1 MVETAQERPTSRPAG
16 YAALIERY
24 NLDTIPNWHQSKV
37 TTSGIHRVNARED
50 VIEEIYPLK
59 YWPGETLGN
68 HLEFALKYDGTNL
81 AILAS
86 LFQNIEKDNF
96 LEYVRSKPTGKYAR
110 RLWFLYEFLTGK
122 TLPLDDLTR
131 GNYVDLLEPDAYYT
145 VAPARPIRRQRIN
158 DNLLGD
164 RRFCPT
170 IRRTAILRDLETA
183 DLPARC
189 QRIVSRYD
197 PALLKRALGYL
208 YTKETKSSFAIEQIN
223 PTSTRTERFVALLQL
238 AEQEDFCRKAQLVRG
253 AKPHCRCTVS
263 RGRLPSDP
271 ELRRGDGRLA
281 KRTHLL
287 CKPGTCRL
295 TRLDGGAASCPRTHG
310 SRPCARGDAGCG
322 HRLWFCLSAPL

>member
-1 MVETAQERPTSRPAG
+1 MSSRKSTRSSTGLGKP
-16 YAALIERY
+16 
-24 NLDTIPNWHQSKV
+24 
-37 TTSGIHRVNARED
+37 
-50 VIEEIYPLK
+50 
-59 YWPGETLGN
+59 LGN

-86 LFQNIEKDNF
+86 LFQKIEEDEL

-122 TLPLDDLTR
+122 TLPLDDLR
-131 GNYVDLLEPDAYYT
+131 QGNYVDLLEPDAYYT

-223 PTSTRTERFVALLQL
+223 PSSTRTERFVALLQL
-238 AEQEDFCRKAQLVRG
+238 AEQEDFCRKAQLVEVQNRIVDTRFRE
-253 AKPHCRCTVS
+253 ADYRATQNFVW
-263 RGRLPSDP
+263 
-271 ELRRGDGRLA
+271 GDGRLA
-281 KRTHLL
+281 KRTHPL

-295 TRLDGGAASCPRTHG
+295 TRLDGGPARCPRTHG
-310 SRPCARGDAGCG
+310 SRPCACGDAGCG
-322 HRLWFCLSAPL
+322 HRLWFRLFAPL